1 MSCWVRIL
9 IGVNGYEAHLVLP
22 GNYNDRASYWPIAIT
37 MIIIPK
43 KVESISSVAIL
54 VVPIVVILIVESNP
68 RAASK

>member
-1 MSCWVRIL
+1 
-9 IGVNGYEAHLVLP
+9 VLP

-54 VVPIVVILIVESNP
+54 VVPIVVILIVEFNP
-68 RAASK
+68 RAARK